1 MASRIGIWGGTRRF
15 AGALPLCVVA
25 LILALAVVALGA
37 CGGDDDEQGAA
48 VTPADLLAS
57 LPTANELGHKP
68 LQEYEWDNATD
79 MIVQGPVIPE
89 DTSLEDLVAELED
102 AGFQAAAGAEFENP
116 DEERNV
122 RIVAAEFDSMEG
134 AIDARDR
141 MHEED
146 LKQPCATKFCL
157 VSPVEYELEGIP
169 DSAAAH
175 HLPTGGELPPDV
187 RPVEAFHAGFVVGP
201 RLYVIQT
208 DGAPDPALEGRFG
221 RDIETLYDSALAN

>member
-1 MASRIGIWGGTRRF
+1 MSFVRRLAPLLSLLLLTAF
-15 AGALPLCVVA
+15 ATAGC
-25 LILALAVVALGA
+25 
-37 CGGDDDEQGAA
+37 GDDDEQDTA

-68 LQEYEWDNATD
+68 FQEYEWDSATD
-79 MIVQGPVIPE
+79 MIVQGIVIPE
-89 DTSLEDLVAELED
+89 DTSLEDLAAELED

-122 RIVAAEFDSMEG
+122 RIVVAEFDSMEG

-141 MHEED
+141 LHEED
-146 LKQPCATKFCL
+146 LKQPCATKFCI
-157 VSPVEYELEGIP
+157 VSPVEYELDGIP

-201 RLYVIQT
+201 RLYMIQT
-208 DGAPDPALEGRFG
+208 DGAPDAAFEDRFG
-221 RDIETLYDSALAN
+221 RDIETLYDSASAN

>member
-1 MASRIGIWGGTRRF
+1 MSFVRRLVPLLSLLFLF
-15 AGALPLCVVA
+15 AAAGC
-25 LILALAVVALGA
+25 
-37 CGGDDDEQGAA
+37 GDDDEQETA

-68 LQEYEWDNATD
+68 FQEYEWDNATD
-79 MIVQGPVIPE
+79 MIVQGLVIPE
-89 DTSLEDLVAELED
+89 DTSLEDLAAELED

-122 RIVAAEFDSMEG
+122 RIVAAEFDSTEG
-134 AIDARDR
+134 ATAARDR

-157 VSPVEYELEGIP
+157 VSPVEYELDGIP

-208 DGAPDPALEGRFG
+208 DGAPDPALEGRFR
-221 RDIETLYDSALAN
+221 RDIETLYDSASAN

>member
-1 MASRIGIWGGTRRF
+1 MSFVRRLVPLLSLLLLTAF
-15 AGALPLCVVA
+15 AAAG
-25 LILALAVVALGA
+25 
-37 CGGDDDEQGAA
+37 CGGDDEPDAA
-48 VTPADLLAS
+48 ATPADLLAS

-68 LQEYEWDNATD
+68 FQDYEWDNATD
-79 MIVQGPVIPE
+79 MIVQGIVIPE
-89 DTSLEDLVAELED
+89 DTSLEDLTAELED

-122 RIVAAEFDSMEG
+122 RIIAAEFDSMEG

-141 MHEED
+141 LHEED

-157 VSPVEYELEGIP
+157 VSPVEYELDGIP

-187 RPVEAFHAGFVVGP
+187 RPVEAFHAGFVVGS

-208 DGAPDPALEGRFG
+208 DGAPDPAFEGRFG
-221 RDIETLYDSALAN
+221 RDTETLYASASAN